1 MTTTPADN
9 RDHRPPGRI
18 GYAAIAGFIL
28 LALIL
33 VTLVVL
39 NNT

>member
-1 MTTTPADN
+1 MTTTPTDN
-9 RDHRPPGRI
+9 PDRRPRGRI
-18 GYAAIAGFIL
+18 GYAAIVGFIV
-28 LALIL
+28 LALVL